1 MGRPKKISDA
11 EAEVI
16 KDAIIDALEN
26 NDEVATEEVATEEV
40 ATEEVATEEVEQE
53 VPLNPETQPVPE
65 VTPTGHPSRDFHSPV

>member
-40 ATEEVATEEVEQE
+40 ATEEVPTVE
-53 VPLNPETQPVPE
+53 PASP
-65 VTPTGHPSRDFHSPV
+65 GHHSRDFSA

>member
-26 NDEVATEEVATEEV
+26 NDEVATDEVATEEV
-40 ATEEVATEEVEQE
+40 STVE
-53 VPLNPETQPVPE
+53 PASP
-65 VTPTGHPSRDFHSPV
+65 GHHSRDFSA

>member
-40 ATEEVATEEVEQE
+40 AQE
-53 VPLNPETQPVPE
+53 VPLNPDTEIVPDA
-65 VTPTGHPSRDFHSPV
+65 TPAGHGSRDFHSPV

>member
-26 NDEVATEEVATEEV
+26 N
-40 ATEEVATEEVEQE
+40 EEVATEEVEQE

-65 VTPTGHPSRDFHSPV
+65 VTPAGHPSRDFHSPV

>member
-26 NDEVATEEVATEEV
+26 NEEVATEEV

-65 VTPTGHPSRDFHSPV
+65 VTPAGHSSRDFHSPV

>member
-40 ATEEVATEEVEQE
+40 ATEEVATEEV
-53 VPLNPETQPVPE
+53 
-65 VTPTGHPSRDFHSPV
+65 PTVEPASPGHHSRDFSA

>member
-40 ATEEVATEEVEQE
+40 ATE
-53 VPLNPETQPVPE
+53 VPLNPETQPVPD
-65 VTPTGHPSRDFHSPV
+65 VTPTGHHSRDFSA

>member
-26 NDEVATEEVATEEV
+26 NDEVATEEV

>member
-26 NDEVATEEVATEEV
+26 NDEVATDEVATDEVATEEV
-40 ATEEVATEEVEQE
+40 STVE
-53 VPLNPETQPVPE
+53 PASP
-65 VTPTGHPSRDFHSPV
+65 GHHSRDFSA

>member
-26 NDEVATEEVATEEV
+26 NDEVVTEEV

>member
-26 NDEVATEEVATEEV
+26 NDEVATEEVSK
-40 ATEEVATEEVEQE
+40 E
-53 VPLNPETQPVPE
+53 VPLNPETEIVPD
-65 VTPTGHPSRDFHSPV
+65 VTPAGHGSRDFKSPV

>member
-26 NDEVATEEVATEEV
+26 NEEV

-65 VTPTGHPSRDFHSPV
+65 VTPAGHTSRDFHSPV

>member
-26 NDEVATEEVATEEV
+26 NEEV

-65 VTPTGHPSRDFHSPV
+65 VTPAGHSSRDFHSPV

>member
-11 EAEVI
+11 KAEVI

-40 ATEEVATEEVEQE
+40 AQE
-53 VPLNPETQPVPE
+53 VPLNPETEVVPD
-65 VTPTGHPSRDFHSPV
+65 VAPTGHSSRDFSA

>member
-26 NDEVATEEVATEEV
+26 NDEVATEEVE
-40 ATEEVATEEVEQE
+40 TEEVEQE

-65 VTPTGHPSRDFHSPV
+65 VTPTGHPSRDFRSPV

>member
-26 NDEVATEEVATEEV
+26 NEEVV
-40 ATEEVATEEVEQE
+40 TEEVATEEVEQE

-65 VTPTGHPSRDFHSPV
+65 VTPAGHPSRDFRSPV

>member
-26 NDEVATEEVATEEV
+26 NEEV

-65 VTPTGHPSRDFHSPV
+65 VTPAGHSSRDFHSPI

>member
-26 NDEVATEEVATEEV
+26 NDEVTTEEVATEEV
-40 ATEEVATEEVEQE
+40 ATEEVPTVE
-53 VPLNPETQPVPE
+53 PASP
-65 VTPTGHPSRDFHSPV
+65 GHHSRDFSA